1 MNPVKLFKVVLRI
14 IDGDESRI
22 VRPKVVARTAED
34 AKGYAIQWFEAEG
47 YAVQFQRIEPVYLRE
62 GTVVL

>member
-1 MNPVKLFKVVLRI
+1 MNPVRLFKVILRI

-22 VRPKVVARTAED
+22 VRPKVVAYAAED
-34 AKGYAIQWFEAEG
+34 AKGYAIKWFEAEG